1 MNTPYNEFKNI
12 LGELMKGKEP
22 RIEPSPGNT
31 YPLFLLL
38 TVKPNLVGF
47 AILDDQPEENFSKA
61 FQKFKD
67 LYSIHSS
74 KWADFD
80 LTLVL
85 CKRNTEKATDEF
97 CNKIEMD
104 PYFCRKVVIDLKK
117 DLKSELG
124 RLPFIPLLP
133 ENIVGIKRPISA
145 QTFLMKHGVT
155 SDLARYLVVPH
166 ARGIE
171 KIVKECLEGVLGKPS
186 WLITE
191 IEKFLKSRDET
202 RPKVWLKELEIRNFR
217 AYNGSHKFDLN
228 ADLIVLFGPNG
239 FGKTSFFDAIDFVCT
254 GGVARFDERFERK
267 KDRLLN
273 VLRHLDSLK
282 DDSFVK
288 TTTLI
293 NGKEM
298 QIERYMKNRTQ
309 TYIDG
314 FPKNRTKA
322 LMVLTGLSEKP
333 TDLRIDN
340 FVRLFRATHLF
351 GQEYQSLTLGFR
363 ENSRLPQD
371 TVSRMLALQDYVEA
385 INKTKKVS
393 EGLKGQI
400 KEKESV
406 ITSLRS
412 SLKSKEVEMK
422 QLSQSAKIVE
432 KPEAVSAM
440 GKEIGEKIIH
450 AISIPIE
457 IPKEF
462 KKEIV
467 RDWRAKI
474 TVRKSSITQKVEE
487 IEKLEAKHPELVNYR
502 KKIKDKLTELMHKKE
517 QLGRVNEDFSKVEKR
532 LDESIEKVKKMFFE
546 ERNLSSKRENFNWL
560 LQAKVEYGQL
570 KEQDTKENK
579 KYRDIQ
585 AKFLEILPKIEKI
598 KSENKVVEQTD
609 RKIIAEVKILENSLK
624 ELGEFEQSA
633 DDWLKAAIR
642 HNELKVYLQRIEQEL
657 INVKNELRVKKGEL
671 NAAIIAQDKLRKHLG
686 NLQQTQAELL
696 TLLDNIER
704 HIFDNI
710 CPVCGTLHKSREELV
725 KKLKIQRGIQPKEIR
740 EALKSFEGIKAKTNE
755 LKKYVSD
762 LELRLKQS
770 EQKAIETQKEVL
782 DIEGKIKTY
791 EEKAI
796 SLDIPITTIKLMNI
810 IDSKKRNVS
819 EQINTKQHKLFEQK
833 PKTEKVQE
841 ELATLIRQQGN
852 LEQDIRTIESRQKQL
867 QSMID
872 KISNDA
878 STRQV
883 SLELEKETIQ
893 CELATTYSIVE
904 DLRKQIE
911 IQQAKNRNLQKEVD
925 SLLEKN
931 HILKREIQGLNKEI
945 VDSGKYIEEVESL
958 IRRLNL
964 NLYVDINQVVILKND
979 FRKKIFDLNSLQ
991 SEIIN
996 FEIAMDVVQIS
1007 AALAKIQQDIEN
1019 IEEQIQNLKK
1029 ERERLDNWFSYFDV
1043 ICKKLEFLQNQAL
1056 EEYTSKYG
1064 PLTSTIQ
1071 RRLRAVYGFGDIGL
1085 HPEKGEI
1092 EVRVERKGERNIPPS
1107 DYFSESQ
1114 IQIVMLSLFLSAT
1127 LTQTWSSFT
1136 PILLDDPVEHFD
1148 DLNAYSL
1155 LDLIRGLIMKPG
1167 KGHQFIISTCED
1179 RLFRLMRQK
1188 FNKLNGKVIFYVFES
1203 IGENGP
1209 KIKKIEM

>member
-1 MNTPYNEFKNI
+1 MDTLYIVLKNI
-12 LGELMKGKEP
+12 LGELIKGKEP
-22 RIEPSPGNT
+22 RIEPSPSNT

-47 AILDDQPEENFSKA
+47 AILDGQSEENYSRA
-61 FQKFKD
+61 FQNFKD

-74 KWADFD
+74 EWADFN

-85 CKRNTEKATDEF
+85 CKRNTEKTTDEF
-97 CNKIEMD
+97 CNEIEID
-104 PYFCRKVVIDLKK
+104 SNFCRKVVIDLNK

-171 KIVKECLEGVLGKPS
+171 KIVKECLEGDLGKPS
-186 WLITE
+186 WLTKE
-191 IEKFLKSRDET
+191 IEEFLKSREDI

-228 ADLIVLFGPNG
+228 ANLVVLFGPNG

-254 GGVARFDERFERK
+254 GGVERFDRRFERK
-267 KDRLLN
+267 QDRLLN

-298 QIERYMKNRTQ
+298 QLERYIKNRAK

-314 FPKNRTKA
+314 APKDRTKA
-322 LMVLTGLSEKP
+322 LMVLAGLSEKP
-333 TDLRIDN
+333 TDLRIEN

-351 GQEYQSLTLGFR
+351 GQEYQSLTSGFK

-393 EGLKGQI
+393 EGLKRQI

-406 ITSLRS
+406 ITSLRN
-412 SLKSKEVEMK
+412 SLNSKEFEMK

-432 KPEAVSAM
+432 KPESISAM

-450 AISIPIE
+450 VINIPIE

-467 RDWRAKI
+467 RDWRIKI
-474 TVRKSSITQKVEE
+474 TVQKSSITQKVKE
-487 IEKLEAKHPELVNYR
+487 IDKLEAKLPELVNYR
-502 KKIKDKLTELMHKKE
+502 KRLKVKLTKLTHKKE
-517 QLGRVNEDFSKVEKR
+517 QLDRANKDFSQVEKR
-532 LDESIEKVKKMFFE
+532 LDESNEKVKKMFFK
-546 ERNLSSKRENFNWL
+546 ERNLSLKRENFNWL
-560 LQAKVEYGQL
+560 LQVKVEYEQL

-579 KYRDIQ
+579 KYRNIQ

-598 KSENKVVEQTD
+598 KSENKVAEQAIG
-609 RKIIAEVKILENSLK
+609 KIIAEVKILENSLK

-633 DDWLKAAIR
+633 DDWLKTTIR
-642 HNELKVYLQRIEQEL
+642 HDELKVYLQRIEQEL

-671 NAAIIAQDKLRKHLG
+671 NAAIITQDKLRKHLD
-686 NLQQTQAELL
+686 NLQQTQVELL

-710 CPVCGTLHKSREELV
+710 CPVCGTLHKSREELIE
-725 KKLKIQRGIQPKEIR
+725 KLKIHRGIQPKEIR
-740 EALKSFEGIKAKTNE
+740 EALKSFEGIKANTNE
-755 LKKYVSD
+755 LKKFESD
-762 LELRLKQS
+762 LELMFQQS
-770 EQKAIETQKEVL
+770 KQKALETQKEVL
-782 DIEGKIKTY
+782 DIEGKIKIY

-796 SLDIPITTIKLMNI
+796 SLDIPITPAKLKNFIDGKKKNI
-810 IDSKKRNVS
+810 S
-819 EQINTKQHKLFEQK
+819 EQINAKQHKLFERKSKANQL
-833 PKTEKVQE
+833 QE
-841 ELATLIRQQGN
+841 ELTILIKQQGN
-852 LEQDIRTIESRQKQL
+852 LEQYIRPIESRQKQL
-867 QSMID
+867 QLMID

-883 SLELEKETIQ
+883 SLEMEKEIIQ
-893 CELATTYSIVE
+893 RELTTTNIIIG
-904 DLRKQIE
+904 DLHKQIE
-911 IQQAKNRNLQKEVD
+911 IQKAENRNLQKEVD

-931 HILKREIQGLNKEI
+931 HILEREIQGLNKET
-945 VDSGKYIEEVESL
+945 VDSKKYIEEVESL

-964 NLYVDINQVVILKND
+964 NLSVDIIQVVLLKNA
-979 FRKKIFDLNSLQ
+979 FMEKLSDLDSLQ
-991 SEIIN
+991 NEIIN
-996 FEIAMDVVQIS
+996 FEIATDAVQIS
-1007 AALAKIQQDIEN
+1007 AALTKIQQDLENIKDQIEN
-1019 IEEQIQNLKK
+1019 LEK
-1029 ERERLDNWFSYFDV
+1029 ERERLNNWLSYFDI

-1056 EEYTSKYG
+1056 KEYTSKYG
-1064 PLTSTIQ
+1064 PFTSTIQ

-1092 EVRVERKGERNIPPS
+1092 DVRVERKGERNIPPS

-1114 IQIVMLSLFLSAT
+1114 IQIVMLSLFLSAA

-1167 KGHQFIISTCED
+1167 TGHQFIISTCED

-1188 FNKLNGKVIFYVFES
+1188 FSKLNGKVIFYVFES

-1209 KIKKIEM
+1209 KIKKIKM

>member
-1 MNTPYNEFKNI
+1 MNTPYNELSNI

-22 RIEPSPGNT
+22 RIEPSPSNT
-31 YPLFLLL
+31 YPLFLLF

-47 AILDDQPEENFSKA
+47 AILDGQPEGNFSEA

-74 KWADFD
+74 EWADFD

-85 CKRNTEKATDEF
+85 CKRNTEKTTDEF

-104 PYFCRKVVIDLKK
+104 TYFCRKFVIDLSK

-124 RLPFIPLLP
+124 RLPFIPLSP
-133 ENIVGIKRPISA
+133 ESIVGIKRPISA
-145 QTFLMKHGVT
+145 QTFLMKHQVT

-171 KIVKECLEGVLGKPS
+171 RIVKECLEGALGKPA
-186 WLITE
+186 WFITE
-191 IEKFLKSRDET
+191 IEEFLKSRDET
-202 RPKVWLKELEIRNFR
+202 RPKIWLRELEISNFR
-217 AYNGSHKFDLN
+217 AYHGSHKFDLN
-228 ADLIVLFGPNG
+228 ADLVVLFGPNG

-254 GGVARFDERFERK
+254 GGVARFDERFGRK
-267 KDRLLN
+267 IDRLLN
-273 VLRHLDSLK
+273 VLKHLDSSK

-293 NGKEM
+293 NDKEM
-298 QIERYMKNRTQ
+298 QFERYMKNRTK
-309 TYIDG
+309 TYING
-314 FPKNRTKA
+314 RPKDRTKA
-322 LMVLTGLSEKP
+322 LMLLTGFSEKP
-333 TDLRIDN
+333 TDLRIEN

-351 GQEYQSLTLGFR
+351 GQEYQSLTSGFR
-363 ENSRLPQD
+363 VNSRLPED
-371 TVSRMLALQDYVEA
+371 IVSRMLALQDYVEA

-393 EGLKGQI
+393 EELKRRI
-400 KEKESV
+400 REKELV

-412 SLKSKEVEMK
+412 SLESKEVEMK
-422 QLSQSAKIVE
+422 KLSQSAKIVE
-432 KPEAVSAM
+432 KPEAISAM
-440 GKEIGEKIIH
+440 GKEIGEKIIRV
-450 AISIPIE
+450 INIPIE
-457 IPKEF
+457 ISKEF

-467 RDWRAKI
+467 RDWRTKI
-474 TVRKSSITQKVEE
+474 AVQKSSITQKVEE
-487 IEKLEAKHPELVNYR
+487 IEKLEAKLPELVNYR
-502 KKIKDKLTELMHKKE
+502 KKLKDKLTELTHKKE
-517 QLGRVNEDFSKVEKR
+517 QLGRVNKDFSKVEKR
-532 LDESIEKVKKMFFE
+532 LDESNEKVKKMFFE

-560 LQAKVEYGQL
+560 LQAKVEYEQL
-570 KEQDTKENK
+570 KEQGTKENK

-585 AKFLEILPKIEKI
+585 AKLLELLPKIEKL
-598 KSENKVVEQTD
+598 KSENKVAEQTVG
-609 RKIIAEVKILENSLK
+609 KITAEVKILENSLK
-624 ELGEFEQSA
+624 ELSEFEQSVN
-633 DDWLKAAIR
+633 DWLKAAIR
-642 HNELKVYLQRIEQEL
+642 HNELKVYLQRIKQEL
-657 INVKNELRVKKGEL
+657 VNVKNELRVKKDEL
-671 NAAIIAQDKLRKHLG
+671 NVAIIAQDKLRKHLD
-686 NLQQTQAELL
+686 NLQQAQAELQ

-704 HIFDNI
+704 HILNNI
-710 CPVCGTLHKSREELV
+710 CPVCGTLHKSREELIE
-725 KKLKIQRGIQPKEIR
+725 KLKIQRGIQPKEIR
-740 EALKSFEGIKAKTNE
+740 EALKSFEGVKVKTNE

-796 SLDIPITTIKLMNI
+796 SLDIPITPVKLMNI
-810 IDSKKRNVS
+810 IDSKKKNVS

-833 PKTEKVQE
+833 SKIKKLQE
-841 ELATLIRQQGN
+841 ELATLIKQKGS
-852 LEQDIRTIESRQKQL
+852 LEQDIGTIESRQKQL
-867 QSMID
+867 RSMID
-872 KISNDA
+872 KISSDA

-893 CELATTYSIVE
+893 RELTTTNSIVE

-911 IQQAKNRNLQKEVD
+911 IQQAENRNLQKEVD

-931 HILKREIQGLNKEI
+931 HILKREIQGLNKET
-945 VDSGKYIEEVESL
+945 VDSKKYIEEVESL

-964 NLYVDINQVVILKND
+964 NLNIDINQVVILKND
-979 FRKKIFDLNSLQ
+979 FRKKLFDLDSLQ
-991 SEIIN
+991 NEIIN
-996 FEIAMDVVQIS
+996 FEIAMDAMQIS
-1007 AALAKIQQDIEN
+1007 AALAKIQRDIEN
-1019 IEEQIQNLKK
+1019 IKEQIQNLEK
-1029 ERERLDNWFSYFDV
+1029 EQERLKKWLSYFDD

-1056 EEYTSKYG
+1056 KEYIGKYG

-1071 RRLRAVYGFGDIGL
+1071 RRLRAVYGFGDVEL
-1085 HPEKGEI
+1085 HSEKGGI
-1092 EVRVERKGERNIPPS
+1092 EVRIERKGERNIPPS

-1127 LTQTWSSFT
+1127 LTQTWSSFS
-1136 PILLDDPVEHFD
+1136 PILLDDPVAHFD

-1155 LDLIRGLIMKPG
+1155 LDLIRGLIMESG
-1167 KGHQFIISTCED
+1167 KRHQFIISTCEE

-1188 FNKLNGKVIFYVFES
+1188 FSKLNSKAIFYVFES

-1209 KIKKIEM
+1209 KIKRL